1 MPAAC
6 RCARYSPSLRPEAM
20 AATGGVPADVSGAAR
35 GGGLCFG
42 LERCPH
48 LRVPCEHCSEGRGGP
63 SFETGAQG
71 VQAGEDADV
80 QAPATIY
87 EPVPD
92 AAPLAATTETDSL

>member
-1 MPAAC
+1 MGGRDGTAE
-6 RCARYSPSLRPEAM
+6 LRQRLAEM
-20 AATGGVPADVSGAAR
+20 MGM
-35 GGGLCFG
+35 
-42 LERCPH
+42 ERCPH